1 MFWFMINKVN
11 LCGYVGQDPETRV
24 VGGTKVARV
33 SLATSKTWRDRDG
46 KKQSETTWHHVVVWG
61 TQAEVV
67 ERYVRKGSLV
77 QVFGELTYRSYDDRD
92 GVKRVVTE
100 VKATEVVMMP
110 SGGERKGERV
120 ASVEPDDG
128 GELWR

>member
-1 MFWFMINKVN
+1 MVNKVN

-77 QVFGELTYRSYDDRD
+77 QVFGEICYRVYEDNE
-92 GVKRVVTE
+92 GVKRQVTDIRVNE
-100 VKATEVVMMP
+100 LVLMP
-110 SGGERKGERV
+110 SGERREQVPMPPVPEDVRGV
-120 ASVEPDDG
+120 DDG
-128 GELWR
+128 VPF